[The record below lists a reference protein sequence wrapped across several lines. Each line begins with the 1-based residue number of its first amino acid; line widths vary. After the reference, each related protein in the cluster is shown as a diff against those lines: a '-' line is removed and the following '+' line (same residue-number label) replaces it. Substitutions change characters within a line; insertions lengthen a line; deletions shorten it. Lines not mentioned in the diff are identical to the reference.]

1 MEDPAREN
9 GQVSAYN
16 SSLQGTRRKQRTP
29 ERCPLD
35 FAESVLPSSI
45 STGRFPDLKRMFFQ
59 MDTKGAKPA

>member
-16 SSLQGTRRKQRTP
+16 PSLQGTRRKQRTP

-35 FAESVLPSSI
+35 FAESVLSSI
-45 STGRFPDLKRMFFQ
+45 STGRFHDLKRLFFQ